1 MNQYLT
7 DTQALIW
14 HMMESRKLSSRA
26 AGVFRDAEQGFVQIL
41 VPSIV
46 LVEAAF
52 IFARNRIPGDIVDR
66 VFALTD
72 AVDANFSVVPLD
84 LTVAQ
89 AARDF
94 GPAAVPELADR
105 IIAATARAL
114 NLPLLTAD
122 PIIAGSEL
130 IQVIW

>member
-1 MNQYLT
+1 
-7 DTQALIW
+7 
-14 HMMESRKLSSRA
+14 MMESRKLSSRA
-26 AGVFRDAEQGFVQIL
+26 AHAFRDAEDGFAQIL

-52 IFARNRIPGDIVDR
+52 IFARNRIPRDIVDL

-72 AVDANFSVVPLD
+72 AVDANFCVVPLD
-84 LTVAQ
+84 LPVAH
-89 AARDF
+89 AARAF

-114 NLPLLTAD
+114 DVPLLTAD
-122 PIIAGSEL
+122 PVIAESDL
-130 IQVIW
+130 IEVIW